1 MPIDFDALLAPFHT
15 ALHLQ
20 WRSIG
25 ESLRKL
31 AKWVTERLKLT
42 RDREIATRD
51 FQTFLFNGSAVS
63 TWIDPI
69 QHGALGPRDAPPPE
83 GILRNA
89 AAPFQAFWRGLLLAP
104 AMVESELAI
113 PRMLG
118 AVSDFLALL
127 VASLDRFR
135 KPEAN
140 QFDLRIKRRWDDLF
154 GEIGL
159 FFRLVN
165 DAATVKQMQTFSD
178 GGIALIKVIRKH
190 FPPTPPAPGG
200 AGGDL
205 TELTRWTFGGTI
217 VLPLAIQLLTHL
229 ATTAVEVVKLR
240 VLDGVEAVMHDV
252 FALRRAAID
261 FMFGSLMA
269 IGSQALEWVVLTQTE
284 VVASL
289 RLYASFLGE
298 YVDALQQWITNIG
311 QELKP
316 FADGLIQF
324 LHVLG
329 HYLDAFM
336 GVNFGDA
343 VTLGMFDFH
352 LADIL
357 DWREHPEKAKELQDQ
372 ITDYIKENHKKVWLG
387 EKAFDLRSLLEALRT
402 IIGIAATHTLF
413 PAEATPPDLTD
424 LQFPDLYK
432 AFFEGPKADDLRKSL
447 VATSATL
454 STGVAAVFDAGIKA
468 TRDLGDSLGEAAATA
483 AQMGV
488 GARYR
493 QIASNADRLSETTF
507 GARELR
513 AKLGP
518 PKDPVALAFESWL
531 AGSAFQIIEKALP
544 AYTRQMLQFWK
555 TEAAK
560 TPADRP
566 TSPHIV
572 ARHAQVGRVKTP
584 RLVIR
589 VPEGHALDK
598 SLAAEIGDR
607 VRTGVAQAFG
617 LGMAKAA
624 AA

>member
-31 AKWVTERLKLT
+31 AKWITERLKLT
-42 RDREIATRD
+42 REREIATRG
-51 FQTFLFNGSAVS
+51 FQTFLFNGSALS
-63 TWIDPI
+63 AWIDPI
-69 QHGALGPRDAPPPE
+69 QHGTLGPRDAPPPE
-83 GILRNA
+83 GILRTA

-104 AMVESELAI
+104 AMVESELAL

-118 AVSDFLALL
+118 AISDFLALL
-127 VASLDRFR
+127 VASLDRF
-135 KPEAN
+135 KTPEPS
-140 QFDLRIKRRWDDLF
+140 QFDFRIKRRWDDLF
-154 GEIGL
+154 GELGL

-165 DAATVKQMQTFSD
+165 DPATVKQVQTFSD
-178 GGIALIKVIRKH
+178 GGIALIDVFKKH
-190 FPPTPPAPGG
+190 FPPQPTVADGG
-200 AGGDL
+200 GGL
-205 TELTRWTFGGTI
+205 PELARWVLGATF

-229 ATTAVEVVKLR
+229 ATTAIQVVKLR
-240 VLDGVEAVMHDV
+240 VLDGVEAVMRDV

-261 FMFGSLMA
+261 FMFGTLMA

-298 YVDALQQWITNIG
+298 YVEALQKWITETG
-311 QELKP
+311 QALKS

-336 GVNFGDA
+336 DVNFGSE
-343 VTLGMFDFH
+343 VTLGMFDFR

-357 DWREHPEKAKELQDQ
+357 DWRSHPEKAKELQDQ
-372 ITDYIKENHKKVWLG
+372 ITDYMKENRKKVWVG
-387 EKAFDLRSLLEALRT
+387 EKLFDLRTRLEALRE
-402 IIGIAATHTLF
+402 IIGIAATHTPF
-413 PAEATPPDLTD
+413 PAEATPPDLAD
-424 LQFPDLYK
+424 VQFPDVYK
-432 AFFEGPKADDLRKSL
+432 AFFEGPQADDLRKSL
-447 VATSATL
+447 ATTSATL

-468 TRDLGDSLGEAAATA
+468 TNDLGDSLGEAAAQA

-493 QIASNADRLSETTF
+493 RIASSADRLSEVAF
-507 GARELR
+507 GANALR
-513 AKLGP
+513 ARLGP
-518 PKDPVALAFESWL
+518 PKDPIALAFESWL

-544 AYTRQMLQFWK
+544 GYTRQMLQFWK
-555 TEAAK
+555 AEAAK
-560 TPADRP
+560 PVADRP

-589 VPEGHALDK
+589 VPEGLALDK

-624 AA
+624 SA